1 MEMEIVDCPE
11 CGRPAEL
18 ESWSLPSTGDDLEHV
33 KLLCVNR
40 HWFLMPREMLM
51 RRTAPARPRAEESA
65 QD

>member
-1 MEMEIVDCPE
+1 MEIVDCPE

-18 ESWSLPSTGDDLEHV
+18 EFWSSLPSTGEQLEHV
-33 KLLCVNR
+33 KTLCVNR

-51 RRTAPARPRAEESA
+51 RRAASARPRAEERA